1 LKRERWD
8 TYRVALRTQ
17 LNPNL
22 LILSVRTR
30 LEDPAFL
37 QVASSAEGGAVVRLQ
52 ACELYGGEE
61 G

>member
-1 LKRERWD
+1 M
-8 TYRVALRTQ
+8 ALRTQ